1 MREMLRKSLSIQ
13 QPSQVAVMVEGVSSK
28 SPLLTSYFN
37 HWEMRI
43 YSTLRSM
50 LSKNLRAV
58 TDCIARATPLFTIDI
73 RLSSPDIIL
82 LPSASEVR
90 MAQHCFN
97 E

>member
-1 MREMLRKSLSIQ
+1 
-13 QPSQVAVMVEGVSSK
+13 MVEGVSSK

-90 MAQHCFN
+90 MTNTVSMSDHISKSFPRLCLFF
-97 E
+97 